1 MLTHAESL
9 VAHRWPR
16 LWSVIQDAALPVGIQ
31 RIDNTPNP
39 SALISGLTLASAF
52 NRTAEARLQAAS
64 IPENSPSS
72 FVYGLGLGD
81 LPRVLL
87 ERPALERLVVT
98 LLNPGVARWVFKNF
112 NQGDWMGDPRVELV
126 LADQESQLQRPFASN
141 PACTRLAVQEAF
153 GLRDQVMAAINEQ
166 YLAQYFKGMEGVL
179 EQRLEQALPRIAQD
193 GDVSQLFGAAAGRPV
208 VVVAG
213 GPTADNQFE
222 WIRAKR
228 QEIIIVAVSTA
239 LHPLQ
244 RAGIVADVAV
254 IFDPQPRMIKHLAG
268 LKRGSCKQ
276 TPLVY
281 LPTVHPEVLDAW
293 SGPRLAAYQD
303 IPRFRRIHRKLPRGY
318 LFCSGTVTHAAVD
331 LAVQMGADPIVLVGA
346 DFSNPFGKSH
356 ASGATLTTDASTEGH
371 RQPHVVNGQGST
383 VPSTL
388 SLISYLRDLET
399 YIQRRPGTRFF
410 NTGREGAEIQGAPWL
425 KVAA

>member
-52 NRTAEARLQAAS
+52 NRTSEARLQAAS

-126 LADQESQLQRPFASN
+126 LADQGSQLQRPFASN

-166 YLAQYFKGMEGVL
+166 YLAQYW
-179 EQRLEQALPRIAQD
+179 P
-193 GDVSQLFGAAAGRPV
+193 
-208 VVVAG
+208 
-213 GPTADNQFE
+213 
-222 WIRAKR
+222 
-228 QEIIIVAVSTA
+228 
-239 LHPLQ
+239 
-244 RAGIVADVAV
+244 
-254 IFDPQPRMIKHLAG
+254 
-268 LKRGSCKQ
+268 
-276 TPLVY
+276 
-281 LPTVHPEVLDAW
+281 
-293 SGPRLAAYQD
+293 
-303 IPRFRRIHRKLPRGY
+303 
-318 LFCSGTVTHAAVD
+318 
-331 LAVQMGADPIVLVGA
+331 
-346 DFSNPFGKSH
+346 
-356 ASGATLTTDASTEGH
+356 
-371 RQPHVVNGQGST
+371 
-383 VPSTL
+383 
-388 SLISYLRDLET
+388 
-399 YIQRRPGTRFF
+399 
-410 NTGREGAEIQGAPWL
+410 
-425 KVAA
+425 